1 MDFNNSTKSSH
12 SAEELPVY
20 DEEAISRILI
30 AQGYLMVVAFILT
43 IYLNEKSNPSSIVIL
58 SSVGFFFA
66 MIHTSLIV
74 LFLYPLHWG
83 YQVRD
88 HKVENF
94 ADITLWF
101 HLSQLCGV
109 LYAVGALAINILYS
123 PILSLISLVYLLPG
137 SIGIQK
143 LKNDMKYDY

>member
-1 MDFNNSTKSSH
+1 MAFNNSKKPSTSE
-12 SAEELPVY
+12 EELPVY
-20 DEEAISRILI
+20 DEKAISRILI
-30 AQGYLMVVAFILT
+30 TQGYLMVVAFFLT
-43 IYLNEKSNPSSIVIL
+43 IYINGRSQVNLNVIL

-66 MIHTSLIV
+66 VIHMSLIV

-83 YQVRD
+83 YQVRY
-88 HKVENF
+88 HKVEDF
-94 ADITLWF
+94 AGITLWF